1 MITEVPEEPCGDG
14 RLARPPERS
23 DGTRVAVPT
32 SQQVSRQQKD
42 AGNCPA
48 RSLADGEEA
57 PPRSQQHRPEET

>member
-1 MITEVPEEPCGDG
+1 MITEVPEDPRGDG
-14 RLARPPERS
+14 RPRPSTEAKRRNPS
-23 DGTRVAVPT
+23 STPGIAAGQSPAK
-32 SQQVSRQQKD
+32 S